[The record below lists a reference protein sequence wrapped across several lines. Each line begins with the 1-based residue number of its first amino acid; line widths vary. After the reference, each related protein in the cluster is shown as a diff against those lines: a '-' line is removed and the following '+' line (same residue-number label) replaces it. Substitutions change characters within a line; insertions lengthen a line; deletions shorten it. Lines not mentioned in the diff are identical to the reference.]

1 MALKR
6 VVEQDT
12 LRLMDGDTEL
22 MAMEESADGNTV
34 SVSLRGNL
42 RSETALDFQDE
53 LCALATLGMDVTLD
67 FEQVQYLSVACQRAL
82 ETVQQKMDT
91 MKKGSLVL
99 TRLSQAL
106 LSALEET
113 GMTELLQI
121 KDE

>member
-6 VVEQDT
+6 IVEQDT

-22 MAMEESADGNTV
+22 MAMEEAAEGNAV
-34 SVSLRGNL
+34 SVNLRGNL
-42 RSETALDFQDE
+42 RSEAALDFQDE

-67 FEQVQYLSVACQRAL
+67 FGQVQYLSVACQRAL
-82 ETVQQKMDT
+82 VTVQQKMDT
-91 MKKGSLVL
+91 MRKGSLVL
-99 TRLSQAL
+99 TRLSQLL
-106 LSALEET
+106 LSTLEET